1 MDRDFTPEQHR
12 ARRRSA
18 LAKSALLVGLIGVL
32 GWTGHHFLSPSVK
45 RSDLL
50 VEVVERGPLEAT
62 VTASG
67 TVVPRQ
73 QETVSSPAGA
83 AVRAVLVSLGE
94 RVKRG
99 TVILQLDT
107 TASQLELHNL
117 EEQLASSRATLRS
130 EQLQLEDSLRQARSR
145 RELKAIDLES
155 REARVARLERLEG
168 GGIVSKA
175 ELLEARLDVKRTRVE
190 VSQIDDGLLS
200 LRKRQKAELERLERE
215 NAILEAQRADQARRI
230 EMSSVKAPID
240 GVVTA
245 IVPQAGTAV
254 AEGASLATIAAEA
267 SFSVEAAVSDF
278 YAPLLKA
285 GQGVHVRA
293 STNTFGGR
301 VSRILPT
308 EDASR
313 LMLFIEL
320 DDPAADNL
328 YANLRVDADV
338 VIERKPDVL
347 QVRRGP
353 AIEDGGGGQVYVI
366 EGDRAVRK
374 AVRFGLRGPQ
384 QIEVVGGLAAG
395 DRIIVS
401 DVQSWQG
408 LSQIRIR

>member
-12 ARRRSA
+12 VRRRSA
-18 LAKSALLVGLIGVL
+18 LAKSVLLLGLIGVL
-32 GWTGHHFLSPSVK
+32 GWTGHRLLSPSVK

-67 TVVPRQ
+67 IVVPRQ
-73 QETVSSPAGA
+73 QEAVSSPAGA

-94 RVKRG
+94 RVRSG

-130 EQLQLEDSLRQARSR
+130 EQLQLEDSMRQARGQ

-155 REARVARLERLEG
+155 REARVARLERLAG
-168 GGIVSKA
+168 DGIVSKT

-190 VSQIDDGLLS
+190 VGQIDDGLLS
-200 LRKRQKAELERLERE
+200 LRKRQEAELERLQRE
-215 NAILEAQRADQARRI
+215 NAILEARRADQARRI

-245 IVPQAGTAV
+245 IVPKAGTVV
-254 AEGASLATIAAEA
+254 AEGAALAIIAAEVA
-267 SFSVEAAVSDF
+267 FGIEATVSDF
-278 YAPLLKA
+278 YAPLLKP
-285 GQGVHVRA
+285 GQRVRVRA
-293 STNTFGGR
+293 STKTFGGR
-301 VSRILPT
+301 VNRILPT
-308 EDASR
+308 DDASR
-313 LMLFIEL
+313 LMLFIDL
-320 DDPAADNL
+320 DDPAVDHL

-338 VIERKPDVL
+338 VIERKPNVL

-366 EGDRAVRK
+366 DGDRAVRK
-374 AVRFGLRGPQ
+374 AVRFGLRGAQ
-384 QIEVVGGLAAG
+384 QMEILGGLAAG

-401 DVQSWQG
+401 DMQSWQG

>member
-1 MDRDFTPEQHR
+1 MDRDLTPEQHR
-12 ARRRSA
+12 ARRGSA
-18 LAKSALLVGLIGVL
+18 LAKAGLLFGFVGAL
-32 GWTGHHFLSPSVK
+32 GWTGHRVLSPSVK

-50 VEVVERGPLEAT
+50 IEVVERGPLEAT

-73 QETVSSPAGA
+73 QETVSSPVGA
-83 AVRAVLVSLGE
+83 AVRGVLVSLGE
-94 RVKRG
+94 RVERG

-117 EEQLASSRATLRS
+117 EGRLASSRATLRS
-130 EQLQLEDSLRQARSR
+130 EQLQLEDSLRQARSQ

-155 REARVARLERLEG
+155 REAQVARLEQLAG

-175 ELLEARLDVKRTRVE
+175 ELLEAQLDVKRTRVE
-190 VSQIDDGLLS
+190 VSQIEDGLRS
-200 LRKRQKAELERLERE
+200 LRKRQRAELERLERE
-215 NAILEAQRADQARRI
+215 SAILEAQRADQARRI
-230 EMSSVKAPID
+230 EMSAVKAPID

-245 IVPQAGTAV
+245 IVPQAGTVV

-267 SFSVEAAVSDF
+267 AFGVEAAVSDF
-278 YAPLLKA
+278 YASQLKP
-285 GQGVHVRA
+285 GQRVRVRA
-293 STNTFGGR
+293 STNTLGGR
-301 VSRILPT
+301 VSRVLPT

-347 QVRRGP
+347 HVRRGP

-366 EGDRAVRK
+366 DGDHAVRK
-374 AVRFGLRGPQ
+374 PVRFGLRGPQ
-384 QIEVVGGLAAG
+384 QIEVLGGLVAG

-408 LSQIRIR
+408 LPQIRIR

>member
-1 MDRDFTPEQHR
+1 MDRDLTPEQHR
-12 ARRRSA
+12 ARRASA
-18 LAKSALLVGLIGVL
+18 LGKAVLLVGFIGTL

-62 VTASG
+62 VTATG

-73 QETVSSPAGA
+73 QETVSSPVGA

-94 RVKRG
+94 RVERG

-117 EEQLASSRATLRS
+117 EEHLASSRATLRS
-130 EQLQLEDSLRQARSR
+130 EQLQLEDSLRQARSQ

-155 REARVARLERLEG
+155 REARVARLKQLEG
-168 GGIVSKA
+168 DGIVSKA
-175 ELLEARLDVKRTRVE
+175 ELLEAQLDVKRTRVE
-190 VSQIDDGLLS
+190 VSQIEDGLLS
-200 LRKRQKAELERLERE
+200 LRKRQRAELDRLERE
-215 NAILEAQRADQARRI
+215 SAILEAQRADQARRI

-245 IVPQAGTAV
+245 IVPKAGTVV

-267 SFSVEAAVSDF
+267 SFAVEAAVSDF
-278 YAPLLKA
+278 YAPQLKP
-285 GQGVHVRA
+285 GQGVRVRA

-320 DDPAADNL
+320 DDPAAANL

-338 VIERKPDVL
+338 VIERKPEVL
-347 QVRRGP
+347 HVRRGP
-353 AIEDGGGGQVYVI
+353 AIEDGGGQVYVI
-366 EGDRAVRK
+366 DGDRAVRK

>member
-1 MDRDFTPEQHR
+1 MDRELPPDHLR
-12 ARRRSA
+12 AQRRSV
-18 LAKSALLVGLIGVL
+18 LAKALLLAGLL
-32 GWTGHHFLSPSVK
+32 GAFGWAAHRFLSPSVK

-50 VEVVERGPLEAT
+50 IEVVERGPLEAT

-67 TVVPRQ
+67 IVVPRQ
-73 QETVSSPAGA
+73 QETVSSPVGA
-83 AVRAVLVSLGE
+83 AVRSVLVSLGE
-94 RVKRG
+94 RVENG

-107 TASQLELHNL
+107 TASQLELNNL
-117 EEQLASSRATLRS
+117 EERLALSRATLRS
-130 EQLQLEDSLRQARSR
+130 EQLQLEDSLRETRSQH
-145 RELKAIDLES
+145 ELKAIDLES
-155 REARVARLERLEG
+155 RKARVARLERLAG

-175 ELLEARLDVKRTRVE
+175 ELLEARLDVKRTQVE
-190 VSQIDDGLLS
+190 VDQLADGLLS
-200 LRKRQKAELERLERE
+200 LRKRQRAELERLERE
-215 NAILEAQRADQARRI
+215 SAILEAQRADQARRI
-230 EMSSVKAPID
+230 EMSSVRAPIA

-245 IVPQAGTAV
+245 IVARAGTVV

-278 YAPLLKA
+278 YAPQLKP
-285 GQGVHVRA
+285 GQRARIRA
-293 STNTFGGR
+293 STNTFGGH

-308 EDASR
+308 DDASR
-313 LMLFIEL
+313 LMLFIGL
-320 DDPAADNL
+320 DDPAAANL

-353 AIEDGGGGQVYVI
+353 AIEGEGGRQVYVI
-366 EGDRAVRK
+366 DGDRAVRK
-374 AVRFGLRGPQ
+374 PVRFGLRGPQ

>member
-1 MDRDFTPEQHR
+1 MDRDLTPEQHR
-12 ARRRSA
+12 ARRGSA
-18 LAKSALLVGLIGVL
+18 LAKAVLLVGFIGAL

-50 VEVVERGPLEAT
+50 IEVVERGPLEAT

-73 QETVSSPAGA
+73 QETVSSPVGA

-94 RVKRG
+94 RVERG

-117 EEQLASSRATLRS
+117 EERLALSRATLRS
-130 EQLQLEDSLRQARSR
+130 EQLQLEDSLRQARSQ

-155 REARVARLERLEG
+155 REARVARLEQLKG

-175 ELLEARLDVKRTRVE
+175 ELLEARLDVKRTQVE
-190 VSQIDDGLLS
+190 VSQIADGLLS
-200 LRKRQKAELERLERE
+200 LRKRRRAELERLERE
-215 NAILEAQRADQARRI
+215 SAILEAQRADQARRM
-230 EMSSVKAPID
+230 EMSSVRAPID

-245 IVPQAGTAV
+245 IVPKAGTVV
-254 AEGASLATIAAEA
+254 AEGASLATIAAQA

-278 YAPLLKA
+278 YAPQLKP
-285 GQGVHVRA
+285 GQGVRVRA
-293 STNTFGGR
+293 STNTFGGH

-320 DDPAADNL
+320 DDPAAANL

-347 QVRRGP
+347 HVRRGP

-366 EGDRAVRK
+366 DGDRAVRK

>member
-1 MDRDFTPEQHR
+1 MDRDLTPEQHR
-12 ARRRSA
+12 ARRASA
-18 LAKSALLVGLIGVL
+18 LAKAVLLVGFIGAL

-73 QETVSSPAGA
+73 QETVSSPVGA

-94 RVKRG
+94 RVERG

-117 EEQLASSRATLRS
+117 EEHLASSRATLRS
-130 EQLQLEDSLRQARSR
+130 VQLQLEDSLRQARSQ

-155 REARVARLERLEG
+155 REARVARLEQLEG

-175 ELLEARLDVKRTRVE
+175 ELLEAQLDVKRTRVE
-190 VSQIDDGLLS
+190 VSQIEDGLLS
-200 LRKRQKAELERLERE
+200 LRKRQRAELERLERE
-215 NAILEAQRADQARRI
+215 SAILEAQRADQARRI

-245 IVPQAGTAV
+245 IVPKAGTVV

-267 SFSVEAAVSDF
+267 SFGVEAAVSDF
-278 YAPLLKA
+278 YTPQLKP
-285 GQGVHVRA
+285 GQGVRVRA

-347 QVRRGP
+347 HVRRGP

-366 EGDRAVRK
+366 DGDRAVRK

>member
-1 MDRDFTPEQHR
+1 MDRDLTPEQRR
-12 ARRRSA
+12 ARRGSA
-18 LAKSALLVGLIGVL
+18 LAKAVLLVGFIGVL
-32 GWTGHHFLSPSVK
+32 CWTGHHFLSPSVK

-50 VEVVERGPLEAT
+50 IEVVERGPLEAT

-73 QETVSSPAGA
+73 QETVSSPVGA

-94 RVKRG
+94 RVERG

-107 TASQLELHNL
+107 TASQLALHNL
-117 EEQLASSRATLRS
+117 EERLALSRATLRG
-130 EQLQLEDSLRQARSR
+130 EQLQLEDLIRQTRSQ

-155 REARVARLERLEG
+155 REARVARLERLEDSG
-168 GGIVSKA
+168 TVSKA
-175 ELLEARLDVKRTRVE
+175 ELLEARLDVKRTQVE
-190 VSQIDDGLLS
+190 VSQLADGLLS
-200 LRKRQKAELERLERE
+200 LRMRQRAELERLERE
-215 NAILEAQRADQARRI
+215 SAILEAQRADWARRI
-230 EMSSVKAPID
+230 EMSSVRAPID
-240 GVVTA
+240 GVITA
-245 IVPQAGTAV
+245 IVPKAGTVV
-254 AEGASLATIAAEA
+254 AEGASLATISAQA
-267 SFSVEAAVSDF
+267 SFSVEAAISDF
-278 YAPLLKA
+278 YAPRLRP
-285 GQGVHVRA
+285 GQSVRIRA
-293 STNTFGGR
+293 STNAFGGH
-301 VSRILPT
+301 VSRILPS

-320 DDPAADNL
+320 DDPAAANL

-353 AIEDGGGGQVYVI
+353 AIEGDGGRQVYVI
-366 EGDRAVRK
+366 DGDRAVRK

-384 QIEVVGGLAAG
+384 QIEVVGGLVAG

-408 LSQIRIR
+408 LSKIRIR